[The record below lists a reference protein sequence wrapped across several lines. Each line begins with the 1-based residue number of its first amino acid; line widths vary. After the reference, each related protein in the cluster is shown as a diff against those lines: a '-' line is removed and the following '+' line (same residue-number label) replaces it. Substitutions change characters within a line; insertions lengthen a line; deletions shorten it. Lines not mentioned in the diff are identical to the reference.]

1 MISVAVI
8 GITSWVWDPSW
19 VPYALE
25 QPEMLRDVLNWK
37 KIVKLNIKLIMSSLR
52 IDFEKGGISIWI
64 D

>member
-25 QPEMLRDVLNWK
+25 QPEMLRSHDYNSTNVMYNFSVRPLHN
-37 KIVKLNIKLIMSSLR
+37 
-52 IDFEKGGISIWI
+52 
-64 D
+64 